1 MLRLLLLVVLIVGPL
16 GYWYWTTTPQYSV
29 LQLRKSIKEHDLNS
43 FRKYADVDTVASRMV
58 DDLLTKPVQRALGP
72 GIVGELLGFG
82 LGVFVKPLLVDSM
95 KHKITDYVEGRASTA
110 SIENEIRTA
119 SAGGFSSI
127 PGQLGFTGKVF
138 KDIEYVRTEGK
149 IALIG
154 IKLFNAKYN
163 EDMILELKLRDA
175 GGYWQLMELSNL
187 QPFMGRILEL
197 QMGSSTQTESMLSP
211 KLVPAEAI
219 SLRAFPIDLFGLI

>member
-1 MLRLLLLVVLIVGPL
+1 
-16 GYWYWTTTPQYSV
+16 
-29 LQLRKSIKEHDLNS
+29 
-43 FRKYADVDTVASRMV
+43 MV
-58 DDLLTKPVQRALGP
+58 DDLLTKPVQRTLGP

-95 KHKITDYVEGRASTA
+95 KHHITDYVEGRASTA
-110 SIENEIRTA
+110 GLDDGVRTV
-119 SAGGFSSI
+119 SSGGFSSI
-127 PGQLGFTGKVF
+127 PGQLGFTGKIY

-163 EDMILELKLRDA
+163 EEMVLELKLRDA

-187 QPFMGRILEL
+187 QTFMGRILEL
-197 QMGSSTQTESMLSP
+197 QMGSSTQIESLLMPQPEPAGPALAVTLVNELSNG
-211 KLVPAEAI
+211 AI
-219 SLRAFPIDLFGLI
+219 ITALQSFRSGGSGSSPENLLASTLGECSRTALST